1 MKKLISMLS
10 LLVLAS
16 CASRSFERSYKVVD
30 ASHQDIPEWI
40 NEPQV
45 WADDVDDDDDTDD
58 YSKKNR
64 YYTFSTEA
72 KNSQTISCEIAK
84 ARASA
89 DLASEITTFIKQSL
103 AVSKQGDPTSQDE
116 ALAEYVEDTLAKE
129 VQTFIVGARVYR
141 TYWEKRKFEK
151 ELGAK
156 KDWSGFV
163 CSALVK
169 ISKANLSNAFDRASK
184 SLVKKSNNSA
194 VKENVQKAMQTA
206 KDSYTK
212 I

>member
-1 MKKLISMLS
+1 MLM
-10 LLVLAS
+10 LLVVVS

-30 ASHQDIPEWI
+30 ASHVDIPEWL
-40 NEPQV
+40 NEPQE
-45 WADDVDDDDDTDD
+45 WASDVDDDDDTED
-58 YSKKNR
+58 YVKKNR

-89 DLASEITTFIKQSL
+89 ELAAEITTFIKQSL

-116 ALAEYVEDTLAKE
+116 ALSEYVEDTLAKE

-156 KDWSGFV
+156 KDWAGYV

-169 ISKANLSNAFDRASK
+169 ISKANLKNAFDSASK
-184 SLVKKSNNSA
+184 NLVKRSSND
-194 VKENVQKAMQTA
+194 VVRENVKKAMQSA
-206 KDSYTK
+206 KESYTK